1 MARTPDLLPLAEKQQ
16 RLRATD
22 PALHAWVA
30 ANAGS
35 GKTSIL
41 RNRVIRLLL
50 SGAAPDRIL
59 CLTYT
64 KAAAAEMQNR
74 IFEELARWVGLDDA
88 ALDEA
93 IGAMLRPE
101 PGPAGFT
108 PPQLEQART
117 LFARAI
123 ETPGGLKIQTIH
135 AFAERILRLFPLE
148 SGVPLNFEIL
158 DEASAQGL
166 LEEARQ
172 AILARSI
179 RDSGS
184 PLGQA
189 FQVLL
194 DSSGL
199 GAFEK
204 TLTAATGLLAGL
216 AIRGETLPP
225 PEGREASLRRVL
237 GLLPG
242 EGPDE
247 AVQRAWDTLPSDQ
260 VLADWQA
267 MARGLNQTKGRDSII
282 AAIDEILAGGAPEPE
297 RRFETL
303 LDTIRTDKDLLSK
316 QTLSDAQRRKAP
328 ALAAGLEAL
337 IGTFRTARQLND
349 AFPAIERS
357 LALMTFAE
365 SVHGRYEALKQAR
378 NALDFNDLIGSL
390 RRLVRSG
397 HAGWIMMKLDA
408 SIDHILVDEAQDTTP
423 DMWEILKA
431 LTEEFFAG
439 EGGVTRPRSLFVVG
453 DEKQSIFSFQGANPA
468 EFEAA
473 RQHFGDLARAK
484 DPIRSPVPLNY
495 SFRTSPDLLE
505 LVDRIF
511 AHPEFRSGVALSG
524 EAVAHQAAWP
534 DFPGEAEIW
543 PIIRPPIP
551 DLAPAGP
558 RQPPE
563 QMLAEKV
570 AGTIRGWIDSGQ
582 CHQRDGKPIEPG
594 DVLILVRERGPFFEA
609 MLRALKRRGLPV
621 AGADRLTLQDH
632 IAVQDLLVVAEAV
645 LSPGHD
651 LALATALRSP
661 LFGVDEPVLEA
672 VARGR
677 PGLLWDAVQAHP
689 ALGEVAGMLGRLA
702 RQARRIGPY
711 AFLAGLL
718 GGAVPDGSGRTGRQA
733 LEARLGSDMHEP
745 VDALLQEAQAFES
758 RETASLMLFLLDQ
771 RKRSTQ
777 IKRDMDSRSDLIRVM
792 TVHGSKGLEGRVVF
806 LCDTMRPP
814 KTARKS
820 EPILLRDATGPLLG
834 WLGSDL
840 EKQPGFDIVT
850 KEIDRKQR
858 EEARRLFY
866 VAMTRASDRLILG
879 GFNRRPPPAREIK
892 AGQEHPMDDADRAT
906 WYQMAREG
914 FTRHP
919 RVVVTPDPDAKAMGL
934 DGLGRS
940 VMRIPPAHLPSGGE
954 MVRPASRGPGIAAP
968 ATLPGWL
975 LVAPPAEEPPPGR
988 LVPSG
993 LAGPEQAGPEREAGP
1008 LSPRERGILLHR
1020 LFEMLAT
1027 MPEPQRADAGRRW
1040 VERAMP
1046 QLDAAAVEPLL
1057 NPVLAML
1064 AQPDMAFWFAP
1075 GSRAEAAIAGLVR
1088 LADGETYP
1096 VEARLDRLR
1105 VTEGQVAFLDIKSG
1119 WRGERIGAGILRQM
1133 AVYANLLEQLY
1144 PQKAVTG
1151 AILWMRTMTLEPL
1164 DPALLRK
1171 ALAEIPPPT
1180 QRDDNLP

>member
-1 MARTPDLLPLAEKQQ
+1 MTRTPDLLPLAEKQQ

-74 IFEELARWVGLDDA
+74 IFEELARWVGLDDP

-179 RDSGS
+179 RDGS
-184 PLGQA
+184 SALGRA

-204 TLTAATGLLAGL
+204 TLTTATGLLAGL

-225 PEGREASLRRVL
+225 PEGREASLRRLL

-242 EGPDE
+242 EGPAE
-247 AVQRAWDTLPSDQ
+247 AVQRAWATLPSDQ
-260 VLADWQA
+260 VLAEWQA
-267 MARGLNQTKGRDSII
+267 MARGLNATKGRDSII
-282 AAIDEILAGGAPEPE
+282 AAIDEILAGGALPPEI
-297 RRFETL
+297 RFTPLIEVVMTKKKQLSMRL
-303 LDTIRTDKDLLSK
+303 LNE
-316 QTLSDAQRRKAP
+316 AQQKKAP
-328 ALAAGLEAL
+328 GLRDRFEAL
-337 IGTFRTARQLND
+337 IATFRTARQVKD

-378 NALDFNDLIGSL
+378 NTLDFNDLIGSL

-473 RQHFGDLARAK
+473 RQHFGDLARPE

-534 DFPGEAEIW
+534 DFPGEAELW

-551 DLAPAGP
+551 DLAPPGP

-563 QMLAEKV
+563 QVLAEKV
-570 AGTIRGWIDSGQ
+570 AATIRGWIDSGQ
-582 CHQRDGKPIEPG
+582 CHLRDGKPIEPG

-651 LALATALRSP
+651 LAVATALRSP
-661 LFGVDEPVLEA
+661 FFGVDEPTLEA

-677 PGLLWDAVQAHP
+677 PGPLWDAVQTHP
-689 ALGEVAGMLGRLA
+689 ALGEVARTLGRLA

-718 GGAVPDGSGRTGRQA
+718 GGTVPDGSGRTGRQS

-777 IKRDMDSRSDLIRVM
+777 IKRDMDSRSGLIRVM
-792 TVHGSKGLEGRVVF
+792 TVHGSKGLEGRIVF

-820 EPILLRDATGPLLG
+820 DPILLRDATGPLLG

-840 EKQPGFDIVT
+840 ERQPGFDVVT
-850 KEIDRKQR
+850 AAIDRKQR

-879 GFNRRPPPAREIK
+879 GFNRRPPPEKEIK

-906 WYQMAREG
+906 WYQMARDG
-914 FTRHP
+914 FARHP
-919 RVVVTPDPDAKAMGL
+919 RVVITPDPDAEAMGL
-934 DGLGRS
+934 EGLGRS
-940 VMRIPPAHLPSGGE
+940 VMRIPPARLPSGGE
-954 MVRPASRGPGIAAP
+954 LARPGLPARENAAP

-975 LVAPPAEEPPPGR
+975 LAAPPVEEKPRGR

-993 LAGPEQAGPEREAGP
+993 LAGPEQAGPERVAGP

-1020 LFEMLAT
+1020 LFETLAPV
-1027 MPEPQRADAGRRW
+1027 PEPQRAEAGRRW
-1040 VERAMP
+1040 IERAVP
-1046 QLDAAAVEPLL
+1046 HLDAAVADPLL
-1057 NPVLAML
+1057 APVLGML
-1064 AQPDMAFWFAP
+1064 AHPDMALWFAP
-1075 GSRAEAAIAGLVR
+1075 GSRAEAAIAGFVR
-1088 LADGETYP
+1088 LADGEAYP

-1105 VTEGQVAFLDIKSG
+1105 VTEEQVAFLDIKSG
-1119 WRGERIGAGILRQM
+1119 WRGERLGAGILRQM

-1144 PQKAVTG
+1144 PKRAVIG
-1151 AILWMRTMTLEPL
+1151 AILWTRTMTLEPL
-1164 DPALLRK
+1164 DPALLRN
-1171 ALAEIPPPT
+1171 ALAEIAPPT
-1180 QRDDNLP
+1180 PRDDGLP

>member
-1 MARTPDLLPLAEKQQ
+1 MARAPDLLPLAEKQQ

-74 IFEELARWVGLDDA
+74 IFEELARWVGLDEA

-166 LEEARQ
+166 QEEARQ

-179 RDSGS
+179 RESDS

-204 TLTAATGLLAGL
+204 TLTTATGLLAGL

-237 GLLPG
+237 GLRPG

-247 AVQRAWDTLPSDQ
+247 ALQRAWDTLPSDQ
-260 VLADWQA
+260 VLAEWQA
-267 MARGLNQTKGRDSII
+267 MARGLNATKGRDSII
-282 AAIDEILAGGAPEPE
+282 AAIDGILAGGAPEPE

-303 LDTIRTDKDLLSK
+303 LDTIRTEKDLLSK

-328 ALAAGLEAL
+328 ALAAGLDAL
-337 IGTFRTARQLND
+337 IGTFRTARQLKD
-349 AFPAIERS
+349 AFPAIDRS

-408 SIDHILVDEAQDTTP
+408 SIDHVLVDEAQDTTP

-439 EGGVTRPRSLFVVG
+439 EGGVARPRSLFVVG

-473 RQHFGDLARAK
+473 RQHFGDLARTK

-495 SFRTSPDLLE
+495 SFRSSPDLLE

-511 AHPEFRSGVALSG
+511 AHPDFRSGVALSG
-524 EAVAHQAAWP
+524 ETVVHQAAWP
-534 DFPGEAEIW
+534 DFPGEAELW

-563 QMLAEKV
+563 QVLAEKV
-570 AGTIRGWIDSGQ
+570 AATISGWIDSGQ
-582 CHQRDGKPIEPG
+582 CHLRDGKPIEPG

-661 LFGVDEPVLEA
+661 LFGVSEPVLEA
-672 VARGR
+672 AARGR
-677 PGLLWDAVQAHP
+677 PGPLWDAVQAHP
-689 ALGEVAGMLGRLA
+689 ALDEIAGMLVRLA
-702 RQARRIGPY
+702 RQARRVGPY

-718 GGAVPDGSGRTGRQA
+718 GGTVPDGSGRTGRQA
-733 LEARLGSDMHEP
+733 MEARLGSDMHEP

-792 TVHGSKGLEGRVVF
+792 TVHGSKGLEGRIVF

-814 KTARKS
+814 KTARKND
-820 EPILLRDATGPLLG
+820 PMLLQDATGPLLG

-840 EKQPGFDIVT
+840 ERQPGFDAVT
-850 KEIDRKQR
+850 AAIDRKQR

-879 GFNRRPPPAREIK
+879 GFNRRPPPAKDIK

-919 RVVVTPDPDAKAMGL
+919 RVVVMPDPDAEAMGL
-934 DGLGRS
+934 DGLGRC
-940 VMRIPPAHLPSGGE
+940 VMRIPPASLPSGAGKA
-954 MVRPASRGPGIAAP
+954 RTTTPARHPGAP
-968 ATLPGWL
+968 VTLPGWL
-975 LVAPPAEEPPPGR
+975 LTAQPAEDRPRGR

-993 LAGPEQAGPEREAGP
+993 LAGPETAGPEEDAGP
-1008 LSPRERGILLHR
+1008 LPPRERGLLLHR
-1020 LFEMLAT
+1020 LFEILA
-1027 MPEPQRADAGRRW
+1027 PVPASQRAEAGRRW
-1040 VERAMP
+1040 IGRAMP
-1046 QLDAAAVEPLL
+1046 QLDAAVVEPLL
-1057 NPVLAML
+1057 APVLAML
-1064 AQPDMAFWFAP
+1064 AQPDMEFWFAP

-1088 LADGETYP
+1088 LADGQAYP

-1105 VTEGQVAFLDIKSG
+1105 VTEQQVAFLDIKSG

-1133 AVYANLLEQLY
+1133 AVYADLLEQLY

-1151 AILWMRTMTLEPL
+1151 AILWTRTLTLEPL

-1171 ALAEIPPPT
+1171 AREEIPPPKP
-1180 QRDDNLP
+1180 RDDGLP

>member
-74 IFEELARWVGLDDA
+74 IFEELARWVGLGDE

-108 PPQLEQART
+108 PGQLEQART

-166 LEEARQ
+166 LDEARQ
-172 AILARSI
+172 AILARAI
-179 RDSGS
+179 RDGDS
-184 PLGQA
+184 PLGGA

-204 TLTAATGLLAGL
+204 ALAKATGLLAGL

-225 PEGREASLRRVL
+225 PGGRAESLRRLL

-242 EGPDE
+242 EGPED
-247 AVQRAWDTLPSDQ
+247 AARRCLSGLPTER
-260 VLADWQA
+260 VLAGWLA
-267 MARGLNQTKGRDSII
+267 MARGLAPSKNREPLIERLG
-282 AAIDEILAGGAPEPE
+282 EVLANPEQPPGI
-297 RRFETL
+297 RF
-303 LDTIRTDKDLLSK
+303 
-316 QTLSDAQRRKAP
+316 
-328 ALAAGLEAL
+328 AGLLEL
-337 IGTFRTARQLND
+337 ITTKAGELNKRLLTEGQQKQSPELKDGLEMLIATFTACRQIEE
-349 AFPAIERS
+349 AFPAMERS

-365 SVHGRYEALKQAR
+365 SVHARYEALKQAR

-453 DEKQSIFSFQGANPA
+453 DEKQSIFSFQGANPV

-473 RQHFGDLARAK
+473 RQHFGDLARGT

-511 AHPEFRSGVALSG
+511 ADPAFRSGVALSG

-534 DFPGEAEIW
+534 DFPGEAELW
-543 PIIRPPIP
+543 PIVRPPVP

-563 QMLAEKV
+563 QGLAEKV
-570 AGTIRGWIDSGQ
+570 AGTIRGWIDTGA
-582 CHQRDGKPIEPG
+582 CHLRDGKPIQPG
-594 DVLILVRERGPFFEA
+594 DILILVRERGPFFEA

-651 LALATALRSP
+651 LAVATALRSP
-661 LFGVDEPVLEA
+661 LFGLDEPVLEA

-677 PGLLWDAVQAHP
+677 TGTLWDAAQADP
-689 ALGEVAGMLGRLA
+689 SLGEVAATLRRLVQ
-702 RQARRIGPY
+702 QARRTGPY

-718 GGAVPDGSGRTGRQA
+718 AGPVPDGTGRTGRQA
-733 LEARLGSDMHEP
+733 LEARLGSDIHEP
-745 VDALLQEAQAFES
+745 IDALLQEAQAFEN

-777 IKRDMDSRSDLIRVM
+777 IKRDMDSRSGLIRVM
-792 TVHGSKGLEGRVVF
+792 TVHGSKGLEGRIVF
-806 LCDTMRPP
+806 LCDTMRPA
-814 KTARKS
+814 KAARKS
-820 EPILLRDATGPLLG
+820 DPILLRDAGGPLLG

-840 EKQPGFDIVT
+840 GKQPAFEAVT
-850 KEIDRKQR
+850 SALDRKQR

-866 VAMTRASDRLILG
+866 VAMTRASDRLIVG
-879 GFNRRPPPAREIK
+879 GFNGRPPSAKEIK
-892 AGQEHPMDDADRAT
+892 AGQEHLMEDADRAT

-919 RVVVTPDPDAKAMGL
+919 RVIVAPDPDAASMGL
-934 DGLGRS
+934 DGLGRRL
-940 VMRIPPAHLPSGGE
+940 MRIPPAGLPAGTATRATSLPDRAVAE
-954 MVRPASRGPGIAAP
+954 PARVPSWLLTVPPVEERSRGRI
-968 ATLPGWL
+968 
-975 LVAPPAEEPPPGR
+975 
-988 LVPSG
+988 VPSG
-993 LAGPEQAGPEREAGP
+993 LAGPEQAGPERETGP

-1020 LFEMLAT
+1020 LFEMLAPV
-1027 MPEPQRADAGRRW
+1027 PEPERAEAGRRW
-1040 VERAMP
+1040 IGRAVP
-1046 QLDAAAVEPLL
+1046 HLSAEAVEPLL
-1057 NPVLAML
+1057 APVLAMMM
-1064 AQPDMAFWFAP
+1064 QPEMAFWFAQ
-1075 GSRAEAAIAGLVR
+1075 GSRAEAAIAGLIR
-1088 LADGETYP
+1088 LADGEAYP

-1105 VTEGQVAFLDIKSG
+1105 VTEDQVAFLDIKSG

-1133 AVYANLLEQLY
+1133 AVYASLLAQLY
-1144 PQKAVTG
+1144 PEKVVTG
-1151 AILWMRTMTLEPL
+1151 SILWTRTMTLEPL
-1164 DPALLRK
+1164 DPAMLRT
-1171 ALAEIPPPT
+1171 ALGEIPPPLP
-1180 QRDDNLP
+1180 RDDGLP